1 MPKLI
6 TESGQLSLS
15 SNPHDVEQLLTSL
28 EQLLAKSRLDN
39 MAAFQ
44 LQCAVVEVVNNCI
57 QHAYENKTGQPIQV
71 SYKLANDHVQIV
83 VSDKGHAFI
92 EPKETSEITPMSE
105 SGRGLQIIRAW
116 VTKLRFERRDE
127 WNVCEIEQK
136 VP

>member
-1 MPKLI
+1 MSEFI

-28 EQLLAKSRLDN
+28 QQLLAKSRLDD

-71 SYKLANDHVQIV
+71 
-83 VSDKGHAFI
+83 
-92 EPKETSEITPMSE
+92 
-105 SGRGLQIIRAW
+105 
-116 VTKLRFERRDE
+116 
-127 WNVCEIEQK
+127 
-136 VP
+136 